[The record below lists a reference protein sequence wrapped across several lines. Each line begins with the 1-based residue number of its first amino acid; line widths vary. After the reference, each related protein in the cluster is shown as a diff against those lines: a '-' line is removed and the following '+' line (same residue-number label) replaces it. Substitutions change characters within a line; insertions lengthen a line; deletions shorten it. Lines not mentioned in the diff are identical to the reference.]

1 MAKKKKKSYNG
12 QYNKPWMQ
20 QSPAQ
25 MRDSIKNYRGKYRG
39 FGQLLHTN

>member
-12 QYNKPWMQ
+12 QYNKPRMQ
-20 QSPAQ
+20 QAEQARGAQ
-25 MRDSIKNYRGKYRG
+25 KSYRGKYRG